1 MHSRRTDAGRPAR
14 LAFLSLAAA
23 AAMAATIVGCG
34 SDPTP
39 VKTADAVASSAAK
52 PPSSAK
58 SAEPRLDTKSPTSGS
73 IQIEDR
79 ILKACGDIPTARFA
93 FDSASIGPEA
103 QGALDALA
111 RCFVSGPLKG
121 SKGLRLIG
129 HADARGE
136 TDYNLAL
143 GQKRAGSVAEYLAT
157 KGLVKSRM
165 ETLSKGAFEATGT
178 DEEGWARDRKVDVA
192 LAD

>member
-1 MHSRRTDAGRPAR
+1 MYLRRTDAGRPAR

-23 AAMAATIVGCG
+23 ATMAATIVGCG
-34 SDPTP
+34 SSDPP
-39 VKTADAVASSAAK
+39 PAKTADAAASSAK
-52 PPSSAK
+52 PPTSAK
-58 SAEPRLDTKSPTSGS
+58 STEPRLDTKSPTSGS

-129 HADARGE
+129 HADSRGE

-157 KGLVKSRM
+157 KGLTKSRM

-192 LAD
+192 LAE